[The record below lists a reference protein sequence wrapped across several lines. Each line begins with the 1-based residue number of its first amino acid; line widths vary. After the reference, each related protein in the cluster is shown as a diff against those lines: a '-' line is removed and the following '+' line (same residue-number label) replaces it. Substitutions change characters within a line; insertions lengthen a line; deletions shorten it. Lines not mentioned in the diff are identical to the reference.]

1 METPFTVLLVE
12 DEGEIRRFVRSVLEQ
27 QGFRVFDAENQQRGL
42 IEAGSRKPDLI
53 ILDLGLSD
61 GDGMDV
67 ISGVRAWSQL
77 PILVL
82 SARVDETDKVAA
94 LDAGA
99 DDFLTKPFGVSELL
113 ARVRALLRRRASS
126 VDAESPVLQFG
137 TVRLDL
143 ANRVVERDGE
153 PVHLTQVE
161 FRLLQ
166 MLVTHPGK
174 VLTYRQLLREV
185 WGPQHVESNHYARI
199 YMGHLRQKLEE
210 NPAQPRFFLTE
221 TGIGYRFMP

>member
-1 METPFTVLLVE
+1 MDTSFTVLLVE
-12 DEGEIRRFVRSVLEQ
+12 DEAEIRLFVQTTLEQ
-27 QGFRVFDAENQQRGL
+27 QGYRVFEAETQKRGL
-42 IEAGSRKPDLI
+42 IEAASRKPDLI
-53 ILDLGLSD
+53 ILDLGLPD
-61 GDGMDV
+61 GDGLDV
-67 ISGVRAWSQL
+67 IAGVRTWSQL

-126 VDAESPVLQFG
+126 TDAEALAIQFG
-137 TVRLDL
+137 PVRADL
-143 ANRVVERDGE
+143 VNRVVERDGKA
-153 PVHLTQVE
+153 VHLTQVE

-166 MLVTHPGK
+166 MLITNPGK

-185 WGPQHVESNHYARI
+185 WGPQHAESNHYARI
-199 YMGHLRQKLEE
+199 YMGHLRQKLEV
-210 NPAQPRFFLTE
+210 NPAQPQHLLTE

>member
-53 ILDLGLSD
+53 ILDLGLPD
-61 GDGMDV
+61 GDGMEV

>member
-53 ILDLGLSD
+53 ILDLGLPD

-166 MLVTHPGK
+166 MLATHPGK

>member
-1 METPFTVLLVE
+1 METPFTVLLIE
-12 DEGEIRRFVRSVLEQ
+12 DEAEIRRFVRSVLEQ

-53 ILDLGLSD
+53 ILDLGLPD

-126 VDAESPVLQFG
+126 PDAESPVLQFG
-137 TVRLDL
+137 PVRLDL

-166 MLVTHPGK
+166 MLATHPGK